1 MIFEATDRE
10 VTYDDNAKRFRVMGF
25 LAICRME
32 AEVAVPTI
40 GFTWRSDPIE
50 QCRPAEFAVI
60 GQEVNG
66 KYYEE
71 PGGK

>member
-1 MIFEATDRE
+1 
-10 VTYDDNAKRFRVMGF
+10 
-25 LAICRME
+25 ME

-60 GQEVNG
+60 AQEVNG